1 MKKEWETLASGAGK
15 AARGLIDSAIQAADR
30 NDDGKVDLADV
41 SALAET
47 VGASVKKGAQTVKES
62 AGERAQSL
70 ERRSLRP
77 IFPEQ
82 LGSADFSLPRLIRV
96 VERSGRYARSAVC
109 RGAIGFESEAK
120 GLRIVNLFRDAREAF
135 GLRFYPD
142 GDRAFYYQDP
152 VEPGQY
158 VALGEY
164 FDYLKLARVNE
175 LRRIAQ
181 ELGAKHFRICY
192 CEEQSAS
199 AGTKV
204 AAKVKAETAA
214 KAAAEHGTA
223 ETRRAALRVE
233 AEMEL
238 AGHAPVRPQLKYLR
252 SDPLVQELIAM
263 RMKEGEAFLHD
274 RQLLKLSQSSGMEE
288 ADAVK
293 IDAMLKGLHCSADAH
308 VTGEAR
314 SEAGRYLE
322 YEIDF

>member
-1 MKKEWETLASGAGK
+1 MKKEWETLTSGAGK
-15 AARGLIDSAIQAADR
+15 AARGLIDSAMQAADR

-120 GLRIVNLFRDAREAF
+120 GIRIVNLFRDARAAF
-135 GLRFYPD
+135 GLRFCPD
-142 GDRAFYYQDP
+142 GDREFYYQDP

-158 VALGEY
+158 IALGEY

-181 ELGAKHFRICY
+181 ELGAKHFRIRY

-199 AGTKV
+199 AGTKK
-204 AAKVKAETAA
+204 AAKA
-214 KAAAEHGTA
+214 KAAAAEHSAA
-223 ETRRAALRVE
+223 ETRRTALRVE

-252 SDPLVQELIAM
+252 SDPLVQNLIAM
-263 RMKEGEAFLHD
+263 RMEEGEAFFYD

-293 IDAMLKGLHCSADAH
+293 IDAALKGLRCSADAH